1 MTMGDRIVVMKD
13 GLIQQID
20 VPQNLYDHPRNVFVA
35 GFIGSPQMNFI
46 DCVLKRDGDD
56 YFAEI
61 GADRLRIARA
71 GMGEYMAAYAG
82 KSVKVGIR
90 PEDIY
95 DDGDFLSKHAD
106 DVIEAEVEV
115 KEMMG
120 SEVYLYLNYKENR
133 IIARVAPDTASAMGD
148 AVKIGIDTRKIHI
161 FDPSTEEAIQKT

>member
-13 GLIQQID
+13 GFIQQID
-20 VPQNLYDHPRNVFVA
+20 TPQNLYDRPRNVFVA
-35 GFIGSPQMNFI
+35 SFIGSPQMNFI

-61 GADRLRIARA
+61 GADRLRIASA
-71 GMGEYMAAYAG
+71 GMGEHMGGYAG
-82 KSVKVGIR
+82 KQVKVGIR

-133 IIARVAPDTASAMGD
+133 ITARVAPDTASAMGEV
-148 AVKIGIDTRKIHI
+148 VKIGIDTRKIHI